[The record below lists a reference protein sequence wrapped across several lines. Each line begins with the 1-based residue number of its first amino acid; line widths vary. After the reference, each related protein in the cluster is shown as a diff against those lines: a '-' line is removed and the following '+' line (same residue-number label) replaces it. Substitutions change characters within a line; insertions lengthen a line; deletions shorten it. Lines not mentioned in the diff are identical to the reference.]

1 MSVVRFDRR
10 LVEEFDWIL
19 FSLTLILLTIGLVGI
34 YSATLDQSIG
44 LSRWVTR
51 QIIWVGVGFFAMGVG
66 FAFDYRRLEQ
76 WAPLFYFLVLVLL
89 LSVPLIGSSGGGARR
104 WISLGGFS
112 LQPSEFMKVALV
124 LMLARLYH
132 KDAPAEGYGLR
143 DITVPVMFVALP
155 AGLILLQP
163 NLGTAVTLCSVFL
176 TVTFTAGIRLRALS
190 MITLMAAAIMPFLWT
205 YLRPYQ
211 QRRVLSFLHPDLD
224 PLGAGYHMIQSKLT
238 VGSGMFWGKGFLLG
252 TQNRLD
258 FLPEKHT
265 DFIFAVFAEEWGFI
279 GTAFLLFLYV
289 SLLARLLVVALRARE
304 RFGLLIAT
312 GVVGIIFWQF
322 VINVGMNVGLLPVVG
337 VPLPFLSYGGSSLVT
352 SMLAIGLALNA
363 STRRYTHSALT
374 R

>member
-19 FSLTLILLTIGLVGI
+19 FSLTLILLTIGLAGI

-89 LSVPLIGSSGGGARR
+89 LSVPFIGSSGGGARR

-190 MITLMAAAIMPFLWT
+190 MITLVAAATMPFLWT

-304 RFGLLIAT
+304 RFGLLIGT

-352 SMLAIGLALNA
+352 SMLAIGLALNV
-363 STRRYTHSALT
+363 STRRYTYSA
-374 R
+374 

>member
-1 MSVVRFDRR
+1 MVKFDRR
-10 LVEEFDWIL
+10 LVEHFDWIL
-19 FSLTLILLTIGLVGI
+19 FGLTLILLAIGLVGI
-34 YSATLDQSIG
+34 YSATLDQSVG

-51 QIIWVGVGFFAMGVG
+51 QIIWVGIGFFVMGVG

-76 WAPLFYFLVLVLL
+76 WAPFVYFLALALL
-89 LSVPLIGSSGGGARR
+89 MAVPVFGSSGGGARR
-104 WISLGGFS
+104 WISLGSVS

-124 LMLARLYH
+124 LMLARAYH
-132 KDAPAEGYGLR
+132 RYAPTEGYGLR
-143 DITVPVMFVALP
+143 GITLPVVFVALP
-155 AGLILLQP
+155 TGMILLQP

-176 TVTFTAGIRLRALS
+176 TVTFTAGIRLKVLS
-190 MITLMAAAIMPFLWT
+190 VITLVAGATMPILWT

-279 GTAFLLFLYV
+279 GTAFLLFIYV
-289 SLLARLLVVALRARE
+289 SLLARLLIIALRARE

-352 SMLAIGLALNA
+352 SMLAIGLALNV
-363 STRRYTHSALT
+363 STRRYTYST
-374 R
+374 